1 MKKIISYVLVL
12 AIGFALGV
20 CFQKRPADQK
30 LESTVQKD
38 AGQAATDVKT
48 DAKKIDDTVT
58 GADKK

>member
-1 MKKIISYVLVL
+1 MTRIITYILTL

-38 AGQAATDVKT
+38 AQQAATDVKSDVQKVDNT
-48 DAKKIDDTVT
+48 IKK
-58 GADKK
+58 